1 VTTIK
6 DWPGSIVQQQVL
18 IDKIG
23 KFLRT
28 HQDGGHR
35 LIELMEQLA
44 PDRTEEEYRELRER
58 GAAENEAA
66 IEAHVKD
73 YNQRMWV
80 QGEPPIDRQGNPIL
94 TPPIKSDDP
103 QP

>member
-1 VTTIK
+1 MSTTK

-28 HQDGGHR
+28 HQHGGYR
-35 LIELMEQLA
+35 LIDLMEGIP
-44 PDRTEEEYRELRER
+44 PDRTEEEYREIRER

-66 IEAHVKD
+66 IEAHLKEH
-73 YNQRMWV
+73 NQRQWV
-80 QGEPPIDRQGNPIL
+80 QGEPPVDRQGNPIV
-94 TPPIKSDDP
+94 TPPIRSDDP